1 MALDMLNGKN
11 KLVLTS
17 HDKYHEYAYKKI
29 FEKVGV
35 FYEHYSWER
44 KFVENDELVDIRY
57 YTEYTAYVTKDE
69 ERTIRELVRLYEL
82 PMSDVHYDLTRMVY
96 A

>member
-1 MALDMLNGKN
+1 MTLDMINGKN
-11 KLVLTS
+11 KIVLTS

-35 FYEHYSWER
+35 SYEHYSWER

-69 ERTIRELVRLYEL
+69 ERTIRELIRRFEY
-82 PMSDVHYDLTRMVY
+82 PMSNERYEFTRRVY